1 MDRRYLID
9 TGEEQGNENMTVI
22 VRRVLSLF
30 DLAVGGADR
39 MNSL

>member
-39 MNSL
+39 VNSL